1 MEKIQK
7 HTLNH
12 SLKCEEKKK
21 NTVKIEDSYVQN
33 SLNKNYSMNHS
44 M

>member
-12 SLKCEEKKK
+12 SLKCKKK
-21 NTVKIEDSYVQN
+21 KTAKIEDSYVQN
-33 SLNKNYSMNHS
+33 SLIKNYSMNHS